1 MDSET
6 SDLPVMTFSVL
17 GPAAPVLAPRAGT
30 LAIASRKTLSTPHYL
45 PVTSRGVVPH
55 ISHDNVRK
63 ETAINGLYVGLEDC
77 KCAIIHRPCSSLS
90 NLIPRSYALCAST
103 DIVCALGPD
112 QLSKRNTVPRY
123 SKSPSKQMSRHCEN
137 SCARPAICLWFSVR
151 VGSPPS
157 HARQ

>member
-6 SDLPVMTFSVL
+6 PELRNMTFSVL

-30 LAIASRKTLSTPHYL
+30 LAIAGRKTLSTPHYL

-77 KCAIIHRPCSSLS
+77 TCSNFHKPWVSLC
-90 NLIPRSYALCAST
+90 NLVSHAYALCA
-103 DIVCALGPD
+103 C
-112 QLSKRNTVPRY
+112 N
-123 SKSPSKQMSRHCEN
+123 
-137 SCARPAICLWFSVR
+137 
-151 VGSPPS
+151 
-157 HARQ
+157 